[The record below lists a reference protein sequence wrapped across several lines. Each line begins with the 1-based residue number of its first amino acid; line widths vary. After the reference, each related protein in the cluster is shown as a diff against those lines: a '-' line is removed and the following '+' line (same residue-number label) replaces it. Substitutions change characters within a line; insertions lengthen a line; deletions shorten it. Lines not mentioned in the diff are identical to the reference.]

1 VILKLQKQ
9 EVHKLV
15 IFTFCYLLLLGLL
28 CNKDTFS
35 QTITSSTGRNYY
47 LNVKQFNEFVDR
59 FNYKTDFKAN
69 AIDSV
74 FKSKISREKYLE
86 LLFNKEDPRL
96 KFSNDKYSDNY
107 VKLKKEFIQEVVSNN
122 YLIDKYSIQIIA
134 EAKSL
139 VTYKNKSQEISIF
152 LNQEI
157 VDNGVKWV
165 ILSVKA
171 DFLNVLK
178 QDTALLRFIPPTS
191 NETNF
196 ISLKRVFDDANF
208 QHYYT
213 FNGYWYDPLSAFL
226 YALNSGEVK
235 FQYVNEIIYHF
246 VDIPGWEINV
256 KEFIRNTENSGWL
269 IDDISKMENR
279 FEEFLEEL
287 IKY

>member
-1 VILKLQKQ
+1 M
-9 EVHKLV
+9 HKLTGF
-15 IFTFCYLLLLGLL
+15 ISYFLLILGILMSNCVL
-28 CNKDTFS
+28 S
-35 QTITSSTGRNYY
+35 QTLITITERNYN

-59 FNYKTDFKAN
+59 FNYKTDFKGN

-122 YLIDKYSIQIIA
+122 YLIDKYSLKIIA
-134 EAKSL
+134 EARSL
-139 VTYKNKSQEISIF
+139 VTYKNKSQEIRVF

-178 QDTALLRFIPPTS
+178 QDTTLLRFIPPTS

-208 QHYYT
+208 QHYYA

-235 FQYVNEIIYHF
+235 FQYVDEIIYHF
-246 VDIPGWEINV
+246 VDVPGWEINV
-256 KEFIRNTENSGWL
+256 KEFMRNTENSGWL

-279 FEEFLEEL
+279 FEELLEEL